1 MWWIPL
7 LTAAAGAY
15 MGAQKNKHDQE
26 IEDAQRKLQSNLTR
40 YSWVNGAIQGDP
52 SKIPHANSMFGDIGQ
67 GAMGGAMFGSQFMGN
82 NPKSPNGNMAG
93 PNANAVSN
101 GGAGYNNGF
110 GWVYGQ
116 PSTGYNPNNDLY
128 GRLGEMNT

>member
-67 GAMGGAMFGSQFMGN
+67 GAMSGAMFGSQFMGN
-82 NPKSPNGNMAG
+82 NPKQPAPGQ
-93 PNANAVSN
+93 
-101 GGAGYNNGF
+101 GYQNQNWYQQLQNQDTLNQQRPQYYF
-110 GWVYGQ
+110 GDGMQ
-116 PSTGYNPNNDLY
+116 S
-128 GRLGEMNT
+128 